1 LRVAITDRGRGI
13 IILRTNSPFGRRWRS
28 NWEKVQMAPPA
39 RCGLLSRRWLPS
51 HTCVN
56 ALAAMPAALACSP
69 GIPPRRLLAGD
80 VVQGRARI
88 RRLVPKHQSTAIVCA
103 AIASG
108 PSLHRHTARRS
119 TRNPRRSARAT
130 APQLALAARVAS
142 RRSRLVLARGRSWLI
157 GDGGDD
163 RVHTPV

>member
-1 LRVAITDRGRGI
+1 MDLEKNSSPIGDNHVLRIALTDMGRGI

-39 RCGLLSRRWLPS
+39 RCWLLSRRWLPS

-69 GIPPRRLLAGD
+69 GILPRLLLAGD

-88 RRLVPKHQSTAIVCA
+88 RRLVPKHQSTAVVCA

-119 TRNPRRSARAT
+119 TRNPHALRASHCVLART
-130 APQLALAARVAS
+130 
-142 RRSRLVLARGRSWLI
+142 RRSRLVLAEGEEA
-157 GDGGDD
+157 G
-163 RVHTPV
+163 